1 MTVALLLLL
10 AAPSPSVKPIS
21 GDLVCRVQHAIR
33 HRNPAWT
40 ADMCARVADALNAT
54 FDPRLVL
61 AVAINESDLRE
72 TALRRARRGVYD
84 TGLMGIR
91 CRLAPGADHT
101 TRADWRSVSGQ
112 AALLANRC
120 MNWPVRGRSVRE
132 LLDPVVSIQAGEQ
145 VLGRKRQHDPRHWL
159 RHYNGGTVEHGY
171 AARVA
176 ATKSALRGRR
186 FLVNSEVVN
195 KRTSQIVKALLK

>member
-1 MTVALLLLL
+1 MTAALAILLL
-10 AAPSPSVKPIS
+10 AASAPSVKPIS

-40 ADMCARVADALNAT
+40 ADMCARVAEAVNAT
-54 FDPRLVL
+54 FDPYLVL
-61 AVAINESDLRE
+61 AVGVNESDLRE
-72 TALRRARRGVYD
+72 LALRKARRGVYD

-91 CRLAPGADHT
+91 CRLARG
-101 TRADWRSVSGQ
+101 
-112 AALLANRC
+112 RC
-120 MNWPVRGRSVRE
+120 TNWPVRGRRLGE

-145 VLGRKRQHDPRHWL
+145 LLKRKRQQDPRHWL

-186 FLVNSEVVN
+186 FLVDSEAVN
-195 KRTSQIVKALLK
+195 KRTRQIVQALLE

>member
-1 MTVALLLLL
+1 MTAALLLLL
-10 AAPSPSVKPIS
+10 AAPSPSVDAIN
-21 GDLVCRVQHAIR
+21 GGFVCRVQHAIQ

-40 ADMCARVADALNAT
+40 ADMCAKVAEAVNAT

-61 AVAINESDLRE
+61 AVAVNESDLRE
-72 TALRRARRGVYD
+72 FALRRARRGVYD
-84 TGLMGIR
+84 TGLMGVR
-91 CRLAPGADHT
+91 CRLTPGSDRS

-112 AALLANRC
+112 AALLASRC
-120 MNWPVRGRSVRE
+120 SNWPVRGRSVRE

-145 VLGRKRQHDPRHWL
+145 LLKRKRQRDPRHWL

-171 AARVA
+171 ADRVA

-186 FLVNSEVVN
+186 FLVDSEAVN